1 MHERGGMN
9 IENDKSSLLDSL
21 KIERSA
27 PARRR
32 GPSPWLFAGIAVLV
46 IAGGA
51 AGWYFWPDNS
61 LAVHAVTAATLG
73 SGGATGTGLDA
84 SGYIIARRKATLS
97 AKILGKVTE
106 VNFEEGQKVKTGQ
119 IVARLDDSNYS
130 AALHQ
135 AIQQERAAKQAFDDA
150 APIWERYQRLKAEGA
165 ISTDAVEN
173 QRIAYDTA
181 RTTYD
186 VAKAAVAFAQAN
198 ENDTYIR
205 APFDGI
211 VTVKVAQVGEVVAP
225 QAAGGGETRTGIITM
240 VDMDSLETQVDVSE
254 NYIDRVDVGG
264 SAVIHL
270 DAYPDWEIPGSVI
283 AIIPTADQSKG
294 TVLVRVA
301 IKTKDPRIL
310 PEMAAR
316 VTFMTAP
323 EKGTANA
330 VARVT
335 VPPGAVLGSG
345 QGNKK
350 TGTVFVI
357 GDEGKVE
364 KREVALGLKT
374 AQSITILSGISAGD
388 RLVADNL
395 DKLHDGDRVKVLDQ
409 Q

>member
-1 MHERGGMN
+1 MS

-21 KIERSA
+21 KIERAA
-27 PARRR
+27 PLRRRGR
-32 GPSPWLFAGIAVLV
+32 GPSPWLFAGIAVLA

-61 LAVHAVTAATLG
+61 IPVHAATASALG

-84 SGYIIARRKATLS
+84 SGYIIARRQATLS

-106 VNFEEGQKVKTGQ
+106 LNFEEGQRVKVGQ
-119 IVARLDDSNYS
+119 IVAKLDDSNYN
-130 AALHQ
+130 AALQQ

-150 APIWERYQRLKAEGA
+150 APIWVRYERLKAEGA

-181 RTTYD
+181 RTAYD
-186 VAKAAVAFAQAN
+186 VAKAATQLAQAN
-198 ENDTYIR
+198 ENDTVVR
-205 APFDGI
+205 APFEGI
-211 VTVKVAQVGEVVAP
+211 VTQKVAQVGEIVAP
-225 QAAGGGETRTGIITM
+225 SGAGAGDTRTGIVTM
-240 VDMDSLETQVDVSE
+240 VDMDSLEGLIDVSE

-264 SAVIHL
+264 NTVIHL
-270 DAYPDWEIPGSVI
+270 DAYPDWDIPGSVI

-294 TVLVRVA
+294 TVQVRVA

-310 PEMAAR
+310 PQMAAR

-323 EKGTANA
+323 EKGSAGA
-330 VARVT
+330 AAAARVT
-335 VPPGAVLGSG
+335 VPVAAV
-345 QGNKK
+345 QGTGK
-350 TGTVFVI
+350 TGSVFVI
-357 GDEGKVE
+357 KEDGTVE
-364 KREVALGLKT
+364 KRDVALGLKT

-388 RLVADNL
+388 RLAADNL

-409 Q
+409 P

>member
-1 MHERGGMN
+1 MN
-9 IENDKSSLLDSL
+9 IESDKSSLLDSL

-27 PARRR
+27 PVRRK
-32 GPSPWLFAGIAVLV
+32 GPSPWLYAVIAVLA
-46 IAGGA
+46 IACGG

-61 LAVHAVTAATLG
+61 VPVHVATASALG
-73 SGGATGTGLDA
+73 SGGAAGTGLDA
-84 SGYIIARRKATLS
+84 SGYIVPRRKATLS
-97 AKILGKVTE
+97 AKILGKLTE
-106 VNFEEGQKVKTGQ
+106 VNFEEGQRVKAGD

-130 AALHQ
+130 AALRQ
-135 AIQQERAAKQAFDDA
+135 AIQQEHAAEQAYEDA
-150 APIWERYQRLKAEGA
+150 APIWARYQRLKAEGA

-181 RTTYD
+181 RTAYE

-198 ENDTYIR
+198 ENDTVVR

-225 QAAGGGETRTGIITM
+225 SAAGGGDTRTGIVTI
-240 VDMDSLETQVDVSE
+240 VDMNSLEGQIDVSE

-264 SAVIHL
+264 NALIHL
-270 DAYPDWEIPGSVI
+270 DAYPDWDIPGSVI

-294 TVLVRVA
+294 TVQVRVA
-301 IKTKDPRIL
+301 IKSKDPRIL

-323 EKGTANA
+323 VKGATNA
-330 VARVT
+330 VVRVT
-335 VPPGAVLGSG
+335 VPPNAVLGSG
-345 QGNKK
+345 K
-350 TGTVFVI
+350 TGSVFVI
-357 GDEGKVE
+357 GEDGKVE

-374 AQSITILSGISAGD
+374 SQSITILSGISAGD
-388 RLVADNL
+388 RLAGDNL